1 MNEKNFNKDIQKSG
15 GKVSED
21 RSGKGLSVETPLQRQ
36 RLAVSF
42 QFLCDPKLLAGCHL
56 SLVI

>member
-1 MNEKNFNKDIQKSG
+1 MRRTLTKTSRRVEEKS
-15 GKVSED
+15 VED

-42 QFLCDPKLLAGCHL
+42 QFLCDPKFLAGCHL